1 MTKYV
6 DRDGVFRDE
15 VVGDPTLVAE
25 APVAAQP
32 VVAQPVAAQPVAAQ
46 PVVAQPVAAQQ
57 VVAQPGYTQA
67 GYTQAAGQPVVGAVP
82 AAAVVE
88 PVHAMPSSS
97 VVRRRFWQF
106 DPGAIVTAIA
116 GVILLLIGLIVISK
130 AGLDGPITEPVV
142 EVAGFT
148 HTPLLGIIVA
158 AAGLF
163 MLLAGITRAR
173 EGAIFLSIVLGV
185 AGIVAAVQEESFDES
200 LAIEPSY
207 AWMIVIVSGIVLLA
221 NLLVPV
227 LSSRST
233 VYRNR

>member
-1 MTKYV
+1 
-6 DRDGVFRDE
+6 
-15 VVGDPTLVAE
+15 
-25 APVAAQP
+25 
-32 VVAQPVAAQPVAAQ
+32 VVAQPVAAQPVVAAA
-46 PVVAQPVAAQQ
+46 PVVE
-57 VVAQPGYTQA
+57 QA
-67 GYTQAAGQPVVGAVP
+67 YVEQSYGTAGTATVQ
-82 AAAVVE
+82 
-88 PVHAMPSSS
+88 
-97 VVRRRFWQF
+97 RRFWQF
-106 DPGAIVTAIA
+106 DPASIITALFGIV
-116 GVILLLIGLIVISK
+116 LLILGLIAVTR
-130 AGLDGPITEPVV
+130 AGFEDGVTGSENTVD
-142 EVAGFT
+142 VAGFT

-207 AWMIVIVSGIVLLA
+207 AWMIVIGSGIVLLA
-221 NLLVPV
+221 NLLIPV